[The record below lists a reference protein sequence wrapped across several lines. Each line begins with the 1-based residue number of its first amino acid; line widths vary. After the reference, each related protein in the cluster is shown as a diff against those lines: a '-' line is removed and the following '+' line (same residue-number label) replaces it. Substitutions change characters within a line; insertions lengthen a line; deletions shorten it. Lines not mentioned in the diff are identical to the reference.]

1 LGSAMST
8 QKAKIANKQP
18 GRSVSPVK
26 VAARRVM
33 NAIED
38 RKWDRSFA
46 QSHNVLEQLADEAI
60 AEHRAGRT
68 KPIDP
73 DRM

>member
-1 LGSAMST
+1 MST
-8 QKAKIANKQP
+8 QKAKINNKQAV
-18 GRSVSPVK
+18 RSISPIK

-38 RKWDRSFA
+38 RKWDRTFA
-46 QSHNVLEQLADEAI
+46 QSHDVLEQLANEAI